1 MRKRSGFRL
10 PTLLLIMVLIL
21 SLWNPMIFATE
32 SVDGELNETPLEEEL
47 VDQGE
52 SPADTPLDQG
62 ENQDPEGNSE
72 EGSEDGLEQEP
83 QDDQQEEANEEQDP
97 SKDKKAVAQENSK
110 DEPEDQ
116 KPMEQEA
123 PGMDQEEELEPK
135 YFSSNLPNKI
145 GPIITSL
152 NAPLLKSGVRMFGLN
167 AQDDYVDPVE
177 GLNLTKTATP
187 VEGSEDAHGRQIF
200 RLDLTATTE
209 SEVIIT
215 TKPSDIILVL
225 DRSGSMDDSLGYKYT
240 PITESP
246 RDGVTY
252 YVKVNGQYLSLTKSI
267 LNSNTWYHGS
277 ILDPKYVRWD
287 PNGDDNGA
295 GGNSNNPTDKP
306 FYTRSSQT
314 KLSALKEAA
323 NNFVQTVYSKSPQSR
338 VAVVSFNTSSTD
350 HTDGLVAISSG
361 GGVNSTITNAI
372 NGLSATGGTYPH
384 TGLSTANDIF
394 QGDTSTDRNRV
405 VIMFTDGEPGQQG
418 NIGSNNGKQYAARAI
433 NQAAALKAARGS
445 NVNSNVSFDGQTSG
459 AVNNGTGKGATVYTI
474 GIFPSN
480 VNTLTHRYMTW
491 VSSEKPYNGNYGT
504 PPANTSPNKENGYYF
519 TADSAD
525 ALERIFQ
532 EIAEETGQT
541 IEDVVTKDYID
552 PRFDIVGASGNKL
565 PLGSTITVGGGETGT
580 IRQDANG
587 IYVEWEVEKIEP
599 GELEDGKGFKA
610 SLYIKAKDDFIGG
623 NNIPTNI
630 LGISAIYSGGD
641 NIGSFPD
648 PLVNVPFKLTMKDI
662 QDTIFLG
669 EGIPR
674 SKSQAQ
680 GDMVEEDLV
689 SYNYPSGMLTYTWD
703 PSFTDGEQLEDT
715 REYELTVTASP
726 KDFIQNPSSPY
737 LQAVGNKAI
746 ALSED
751 ANYKVI
757 VKSGALTIKKTIEG
771 MENPDQTFVFEIK
784 QYRDMQGTDLVRT
797 FYETIRVSEGSNSK
811 TILNLPKGYYQVVEK
826 SDWSWQYEP
835 VGSTT
840 DSDTLG
846 MNGDGSRNVNKVK
859 AKADF
864 TNASKPIKWLTSI
877 DWVINLFTGGDN

>member
-1 MRKRSGFRL
+1 VEWTK
-10 PTLLLIMVLIL
+10 
-21 SLWNPMIFATE
+21 
-32 SVDGELNETPLEEEL
+32 
-47 VDQGE
+47 
-52 SPADTPLDQG
+52 
-62 ENQDPEGNSE
+62 
-72 EGSEDGLEQEP
+72 
-83 QDDQQEEANEEQDP
+83 
-97 SKDKKAVAQENSK
+97 
-110 DEPEDQ
+110 
-116 KPMEQEA
+116 
-123 PGMDQEEELEPK
+123 
-135 YFSSNLPNKI
+135 NKI
-145 GPIITSL
+145 
-152 NAPLLKSGVRMFGLN
+152 
-167 AQDDYVDPVE
+167 Q
-177 GLNLTKTATP
+177 
-187 VEGSEDAHGRQIF
+187 
-200 RLDLTATTE
+200 
-209 SEVIIT
+209 
-215 TKPSDIILVL
+215 
-225 DRSGSMDDSLGYKYT
+225 
-240 PITESP
+240 
-246 RDGVTY
+246 
-252 YVKVNGQYLSLTKSI
+252 
-267 LNSNTWYHGS
+267 
-277 ILDPKYVRWD
+277 
-287 PNGDDNGA
+287 
-295 GGNSNNPTDKP
+295 
-306 FYTRSSQT
+306 
-314 KLSALKEAA
+314 
-323 NNFVQTVYSKSPQSR
+323 
-338 VAVVSFNTSSTD
+338 
-350 HTDGLVAISSG
+350 
-361 GGVNSTITNAI
+361 
-372 NGLSATGGTYPH
+372 
-384 TGLSTANDIF
+384 
-394 QGDTSTDRNRV
+394 
-405 VIMFTDGEPGQQG
+405 
-418 NIGSNNGKQYAARAI
+418 
-433 NQAAALKAARGS
+433 
-445 NVNSNVSFDGQTSG
+445 
-459 AVNNGTGKGATVYTI
+459 
-474 GIFPSN
+474 
-480 VNTLTHRYMTW
+480 
-491 VSSEKPYNGNYGT
+491 
-504 PPANTSPNKENGYYF
+504 
-519 TADSAD
+519 
-525 ALERIFQ
+525 
-532 EIAEETGQT
+532 
-541 IEDVVTKDYID
+541 
-552 PRFDIVGASGNKL
+552 
-565 PLGSTITVGGGETGT
+565 
-580 IRQDANG
+580 
-587 IYVEWEVEKIEP
+587 P

-737 LQAVGNKAI
+737 LQAVGNKAT